1 MSDDTTDAAL
11 RRGSPSRVLAFSDG
25 VFAIV
30 ITILVL
36 EVGVP
41 PDLAERPLRE
51 AIEQTGPELVAW
63 VISFLLT
70 GMYWVWHRDLFA
82 QVRAVNRDVVWLNLL
97 FLLPTSLIPFAASVL
112 SEYPREAIAL
122 RLYGLVLIAAAL
134 LRFALYTSLMR
145 RPELLWDAGSP
156 RHRRIGGLLAL
167 APVVV
172 YVAAI
177 AVASWVPVVSLLLY
191 LAMPG
196 LYFALITVLRRHPST
211 RDEAD
216 EFS

>member
-1 MSDDTTDAAL
+1 MTDDTTGAAQ
-11 RRGSPSRVLAFSDG
+11 RRGSPDRVLAFSDG

-51 AIEQTGPELVAW
+51 AIEQTGPELTAW

-70 GMYWVWHRDLFA
+70 GMYWVWHRDLFT

-97 FLLPTSLIPFAASVL
+97 FLLPSSLIPFAASVL
-112 SEYPREAIAL
+112 SEYPREPIAL
-122 RLYGLVLIAAAL
+122 RLYGLVLMAVAL
-134 LRFALYTSLMR
+134 LRFALYAYLMR
-145 RPELLWDAGSP
+145 HPDLLW
-156 RHRRIGGLLAL
+156 RTRTRRQSRLGGLLAL
-167 APVVV
+167 APLAV
-172 YVAAI
+172 YLAAI
-177 AVASWVPVVSLLLY
+177 AVASWEPVLTLLLY

-196 LYFALITVLRRHPST
+196 LYFTLITLLRRHPST

>member
-1 MSDDTTDAAL
+1 MTDDTTDASL

-51 AIEQTGPELVAW
+51 AIEQTGPELIAW

-82 QVRAVNRDVVWLNLL
+82 QVRAVNRDVVWLTINSTHYMDAAANAKFKADNELSATIL
-97 FLLPTSLIPFAASVL
+97 VDQSGKVGHLYDAKTTPHMFVIDPEGTLVYMGGIDDRPTASKEDV
-112 SEYPREAIAL
+112 EGARNYVREALTAL
-122 RLYGLVLIAAAL
+122 RSGQDVPQSTSRPYGCSIK
-134 LRFALYTSLMR
+134 YKS
-145 RPELLWDAGSP
+145 
-156 RHRRIGGLLAL
+156 
-167 APVVV
+167 
-172 YVAAI
+172 
-177 AVASWVPVVSLLLY
+177 
-191 LAMPG
+191 
-196 LYFALITVLRRHPST
+196 
-211 RDEAD
+211 
-216 EFS
+216 

>member
-1 MSDDTTDAAL
+1 M
-11 RRGSPSRVLAFSDG
+11 AFTDG

-41 PDLAERPLRE
+41 PDLPERPLTE
-51 AIEQTGPELVAW
+51 AIAQTGPELIAW

-70 GMYWVWHRDLFA
+70 GMYWVWHRDMFA
-82 QVRAVNRDVVWLNLL
+82 EVRAVNRDVVWLNLL

-112 SEYPREAIAL
+112 NEYPRETIAL
-122 RLYGLVLIAAAL
+122 RLYGLVLGAVVL
-134 LRFALYTSLMR
+134 LRYALYAYLMR
-145 RPELLWDAGSP
+145 HPELLWQTRSR
-156 RHRRIGGLLAL
+156 RHRRLGGLLAL
-167 APVVV
+167 APVAV
-172 YVAAI
+172 YVVAI
-177 AVASWVPVVSLLLY
+177 AVASWAPVVSLLLY

-196 LYFALITVLRRHPST
+196 LYFTLITVLRRHPST

>member
-1 MSDDTTDAAL
+1 MTDDATDAAL
-11 RRGSPSRVLAFSDG
+11 RRGSPSRLLAFSDG

-51 AIEQTGPELVAW
+51 AIAQTGPELIAW

-70 GMYWVWHRDLFA
+70 GMHRDLFA

-112 SEYPREAIAL
+112 NEYPREAIAL

-134 LRFALYTSLMR
+134 LRFALYSYLMR
-145 RPELLWDAGSP
+145 RPELLWEARSP

-172 YVAAI
+172 YLVSI
-177 AVASWVPVVSLLLY
+177 AVASWAPVVSLLLY

-196 LYFALITVLRRHPST
+196 LYFALITILRQHPST
-211 RDEAD
+211 RDEAN